1 MKRLVSL
8 GLVALLALPVATLA
22 ASQEEIAIQELQKQ
36 IQKLSAELESLAK
49 KVEESKQAAPPAPA
63 VAAPTP
69 AAAPAQ
75 SEIKELA
82 KRLDKVEKHS
92 VLDRIEFSGDMRVKA
107 DSLHYDDVT
116 LVQPPFAPFNQ
127 QQASAM
133 VGMPLP
139 ASSTGVY
146 YLPNTQDGTQNGL
159 LKTQKFSLNN
169 DILYTTRLRLNM
181 KAKVWDNVKFNGRLT
196 MYKNWG
202 DSTGVKEFDSWN
214 SYTMDGTN
222 SGNTTSDYIHVER
235 AFFDWSDIGGTP
247 AFFSVGRRPSTYGP
261 PTNYRENELRG
272 GTVPGNLMFLNFDGA
287 TLGYKLEDQTGI
299 PGLVARFCY
308 GQGYESEW
316 GNGELFNEVDVEDT
330 HFGGF
335 NIDAYNDGTNYF
347 QVTLFRAEDLTD
359 GFKGVLAVP
368 DSFGGS
374 PMPGFNVLARYSAT
388 TNIGNMNLGGLVF
401 TREEENGFKWFGSLG
416 WTQTDPNGQAGM
428 FGGLLSDPE
437 IVPVFD
443 EGNPVPVGIK
453 YTGKATEDEKQ
464 DGYGVYVGMQTP
476 APLGKFGL
484 EYNYGSK
491 YWTPFTQAQDDVVGS
506 KLATRGHAGEA
517 YYIFDINPN
526 MFLKVGAIYYD
537 YEYTGSGTPVGK
549 PYKIKDVQDGKAYSI
564 LPAVDEV
571 WDLYASMTLK
581 F

>member
-1 MKRLVSL
+1 VSL
-8 GLVALLALPVATLA
+8 GLVALLALPVATQA
-22 ASQEEIAIQELQKQ
+22 ASQEEAAIQQLQQQ
-36 IQKLSAELESLAK
+36 IQKLSAELEALAK
-49 KVEESKQAAPPAPA
+49 KVEESKPQAVLPAPPAP
-63 VAAPTP
+63 
-69 AAAPAQ
+69 PAQ
-75 SEIKELA
+75 AAQPAQAEIKELA
-82 KRLDKVEKHS
+82 KRLDKVERHS
-92 VLDRIEFSGDMRVKA
+92 TLDRIEFSGDMRVKA
-107 DSLHYDDVT
+107 DSLHYDNVT
-116 LVQPPFAPFNQ
+116 LVQPPFAAFTQ
-127 QQASAM
+127 QQASTM
-133 VGMPLP
+133 IGMPLP
-139 ASSTGVY
+139 DSSTGVY

-159 LKTQKFSLNN
+159 LKTQKHDLNN
-169 DILYTTRLRLNM
+169 DILNTTRLRLNM
-181 KAKVWDNVKFNGRLT
+181 KARVWDNVKFNGRLT

-247 AFFSVGRRPSTYGP
+247 LFFSVGRRPSTYGP

-287 TLGYKLEDQTGI
+287 TIGYKLEDQTGI

-316 GNGELFNEVDVEDT
+316 GNGELFNEVDVDDT

-347 QVTLFRAEDLTD
+347 QVTAFRAEDLTD
-359 GFKGVLAVP
+359 GFKGLLAVP
-368 DSFGGS
+368 ESFGGS
-374 PMPGFNVLARYSAT
+374 PMPGFNVVSRYSAT
-388 TNIGNMNLGGLVF
+388 TNIGNMNLAGLVF
-401 TREEENGFKWFGSLG
+401 TREEDNGFKWFGSFG

-443 EGNPVPVGIK
+443 EGNPVPVGIR
-453 YTGKATEDEKQ
+453 YTGKATEDKSR
-464 DGYGVYVGMQTP
+464 DGYGVYVGLQTP

-537 YEYTGSGTPVGK
+537 YEYSGSGAPVGK
-549 PYKIKDVQDGKAYSI
+549 PQKIKDVQDGKAYSI

>member
-1 MKRLVSL
+1 MRRFLSL
-8 GLVALLALPVATLA
+8 GLLALLALPASGLA
-22 ASQEEIAIQELQKQ
+22 ASPEEDAIQQLQQQ
-36 IQKLSAELESLAK
+36 IQKLSAELEALAK
-49 KVEESKQAAPPAPA
+49 KVEESKEAAPSAPAVVAPAPA
-63 VAAPTP
+63 VSP
-69 AAAPAQ
+69 AM

-107 DSLHYDDVT
+107 DSLHYKNIT
-116 LVQPPFAPFNQ
+116 LVQPPMNPDGSYN
-127 QQASAM
+127 
-133 VGMPLP
+133 VNP
-139 ASSTGVY
+139 
-146 YLPNTQDGTQNGL
+146 DGTF
-159 LKTQKFSLNN
+159 KRSKYDLNN
-169 DILYTTRLRLNM
+169 DVLYTTRLRLNM

-247 AFFSVGRRPSTYGP
+247 LFFSVGRRPSTYGP

-272 GTVPGNLMFLNFDGA
+272 GTVPGNLMFMNFDGA
-287 TLGYKLEDQTGI
+287 TIGYKLEDQTGI

-330 HFGGF
+330 HFAGF
-335 NIDAYNDGTNYF
+335 NIDAYNDDTNYLQLTAF
-347 QVTLFRAEDLTD
+347 HVWDLAD
-359 GFKGVLAVP
+359 GFKGVFALPAP
-368 DSFGGS
+368 FGGEV
-374 PMPGFNVLARYSAT
+374 MPGANLVARNSAT
-388 TNIGNMNLGGLVF
+388 NNIGDMNLASIVF
-401 TREEENGFKWFGSLG
+401 TREEENGIKWFVSGGL
-416 WTQTDPNGQAGM
+416 TQTDPNGNAGM
-428 FGGLLSDPE
+428 FGGLLSDA
-437 IVPVFD
+437 IY
-443 EGNPVPVGIK
+443 NPA
-453 YTGKATEDEKQ
+453 TGEYKAAEDESR
-464 DGYGVYVGMQTP
+464 DGYGVYVGFQTP

-484 EYNYGSK
+484 EYNYGSR

-549 PYKIKDVQDGKAYSI
+549 PQKIDDVQDGTAYSI
-564 LPAVDEV
+564 LPAIDEV
-571 WDLYASMTLK
+571 WDLYASLTLK

>member
-1 MKRLVSL
+1 MMKRLVSL
-8 GLVALLALPVATLA
+8 GLIALLALPVATLA
-22 ASQEEIAIQELQKQ
+22 ASPEEAAIQQLQQQ
-36 IQKLSAELESLAK
+36 IQKLSAELEALAK
-49 KVEESKQAAPPAPA
+49 KVEESKQAAPAAPSVVAPAPA
-63 VAAPTP
+63 P
-69 AAAPAQ
+69 AAAPAM

-107 DSLHYDDVT
+107 DSLHYDNVT
-116 LVQPPFAPFNQ
+116 LVQPPMADTNGDGF
-127 QQASAM
+127 M
-133 VGMPLP
+133 D
-139 ASSTGVY
+139 
-146 YLPNTQDGTQNGL
+146 PNMNSDGTYRRS
-159 LKTQKFSLNN
+159 KYSLNN
-169 DILYTTRLRLNM
+169 DVLYTTRLRLNM

-202 DSTGVKEFDSWN
+202 DSTGVKEFDGWN
-214 SYTMDGTN
+214 TYTMDGTS
-222 SGNTTSDYIHVER
+222 SGNTTDDYIHVER

-261 PTNYRENELRG
+261 PTHIRENELRG

-299 PGLVARFCY
+299 PGMVARFCY

-330 HFGGF
+330 HFAGF
-335 NIDAYNDGTNYF
+335 NVDVYNDDKNYF
-347 QVTLFRAEDLTD
+347 QVTAFHAWDLTD
-359 GFKGVLAVP
+359 GFKGLLAVP
-368 DSFGGS
+368 ASFGGS
-374 PMPGFNVLARYSAT
+374 PMPGFNVVSRYSAT
-388 TNIGNMNLGGLVF
+388 TNIGDMNLAGAVF
-401 TREEENGFKWFGSLG
+401 TREEDNGFKWFGSFG
-416 WTQTDPNGQAGM
+416 WTQTDPNGDAGM
-428 FGGLLSDPE
+428 FGGLLSDSEMAPVFKDPNNPNPAE
-437 IVPVFD
+437 IVGF
-443 EGNPVPVGIK
+443 ES
-453 YTGKATEDEKQ
+453 TGKALEDETR

-549 PYKIKDVQDGKAYSI
+549 PQKIKDVQDGKAYSI

>member
-1 MKRLVSL
+1 MRRFLSL
-8 GLVALLALPVATLA
+8 GLLALLALPASGLA
-22 ASQEEIAIQELQKQ
+22 ASPEEDAIQQLQQQ
-36 IQKLSAELESLAK
+36 IQKLSAELETLAK
-49 KVEESKQAAPPAPA
+49 KLEESKQAAPPAQPA
-63 VAAPTP
+63 PVQAAQPD
-69 AAAPAQ
+69 Q

-82 KRLDKVEKHS
+82 KRLDKVERHAI
-92 VLDRIEFSGDMRVKA
+92 LDRIEFSGDMRVKA
-107 DSLHYDDVT
+107 DSLHYKNIT
-116 LVQPPFAPFNQ
+116 LVQPPMNPDGSYN
-127 QQASAM
+127 
-133 VGMPLP
+133 VNP
-139 ASSTGVY
+139 
-146 YLPNTQDGTQNGL
+146 DGTF
-159 LKTQKFSLNN
+159 KRSKYDLNN
-169 DILYTTRLRLNM
+169 DVLYTTRLRLNM

-247 AFFSVGRRPSTYGP
+247 LFFSVGRRPSTYGP

-272 GTVPGNLMFLNFDGA
+272 GTVPGNLMFMNFDGA
-287 TLGYKLEDQTGI
+287 TIGYKLEDQTGI

-330 HFGGF
+330 HFAGF
-335 NIDAYNDGTNYF
+335 NIDAYNDDTNYLQLTAF
-347 QVTLFRAEDLTD
+347 HVWDLAD
-359 GFKGVLAVP
+359 GFKGVFALPAP
-368 DSFGGS
+368 FGGEV
-374 PMPGFNVLARYSAT
+374 MPGANLVARNSAT
-388 TNIGNMNLGGLVF
+388 NNIGDMNLASIVY
-401 TREEENGFKWFGSLG
+401 TREEENGIKWFVSGGL
-416 WTQTDPNGQAGM
+416 TQTDPNGNAGM
-428 FGGLLSDPE
+428 FGGLLSDA
-437 IVPVFD
+437 IY
-443 EGNPVPVGIK
+443 NPA
-453 YTGKATEDEKQ
+453 TGEYKAAEDESR
-464 DGYGVYVGMQTP
+464 DGYGVYVGFQTP

-484 EYNYGSK
+484 EYNYGSR
-491 YWTPFTQAQDDVVGS
+491 YWTPFTQAQDDVAGS

-549 PYKIKDVQDGKAYSI
+549 PQKIDDVQDGTAYSI
-564 LPAVDEV
+564 LPAIDEV
-571 WDLYASMTLK
+571 WDLYASLTLK

>member
-1 MKRLVSL
+1 MSEFK
-8 GLVALLALPVATLA
+8 
-22 ASQEEIAIQELQKQ
+22 EIE
-36 IQKLSAELESLAK
+36 
-49 KVEESKQAAPPAPA
+49 
-63 VAAPTP
+63 
-69 AAAPAQ
+69 
-75 SEIKELA
+75 
-82 KRLDKVEKHS
+82 KRLDKVEKHAL
-92 VLDRIEFSGDMRVKA
+92 LDRIEFSGDMRVKA
-107 DSLHYDDVT
+107 DSLHYDNVT
-116 LVQPPFAPFNQ
+116 LVQPP
-127 QQASAM
+127 M
-133 VGMPLP
+133 VPDG
-139 ASSTGVY
+139 SGGYV
-146 YLPNTQDGTQNGL
+146 PNVNPDGT
-159 LKTQKFSLNN
+159 LKRSKYSLNN
-169 DILYTTRLRLNM
+169 DVLFTTRLRLNM

-202 DSTGVKEFDSWN
+202 DSTGVKEFDGWN
-214 SYTMDGTN
+214 TYTMDGTS

-247 AFFSVGRRPSTYGP
+247 TFFSVGRRPSTYGP

-287 TLGYKLEDQTGI
+287 TLGYRLEDQTGI
-299 PGLVARFCY
+299 PGMIARFCY

-330 HFGGF
+330 HFAGF
-335 NIDAYNDGTNYF
+335 NVDVYNDDINYF
-347 QVTLFRAEDLTD
+347 QATLFRAWDLTD

-368 DSFGGS
+368 ESFGGS
-374 PMPGFNVLARYSAT
+374 PMPGFNVVSRYSAT
-388 TNIGNMNLGGLVF
+388 TNIGDMNLGGLVF
-401 TREEENGFKWFGSLG
+401 TREEDNGFKWFGSFG

-428 FGGLLSDPE
+428 FGGLLSDLDPM
-437 IVPVFD
+437 
-443 EGNPVPVGIK
+443 
-453 YTGKATEDEKQ
+453 TGKATEDEKQ

-549 PYKIKDVQDGKAYSI
+549 PQKIDDVQDGKAYSI